1 MAPQRKG
8 HRSEKPSFRELHG
21 KRGYDLLRDGK
32 TRTEIAMALDVDW
45 SIATKWPKHLA
56 WKGYESWRDVKQE
69 DRPEKLTGEQKKKVK
84 EILDSGPGKYDYST
98 DL

>member
-1 MAPQRKG
+1 MEREVMISSGMERPER
-8 HRSEKPSFRELHG
+8 RSPWLLMLTGPLPPSGQNISPGKDMNHG
-21 KRGYDLLRDGK
+21 
-32 TRTEIAMALDVDW
+32 E
-45 SIATKWPKHLA
+45 
-56 WKGYESWRDVKQE
+56 VKQE